1 MLHRSPGH
9 FDWTTMVMSLSS
21 RSCVSVALALSLV
34 VASAIERAEAS
45 AQGPDAP
52 VSAISGTVVDA
63 SGAPVPNVLVRAE
76 TDSGRVA
83 ETRTA
88 EDGRFTLADLGA
100 GDATVRAAAD
110 GFSASTATLAA
121 GERGRS
127 LRLVLHPSP
136 LSDSVT
142 VTGSRGTVRLDSP
155 AGTTV
160 LNSAA
165 LFNSGAGAL
174 DDALR
179 NTPGFSLFRRSSSR
193 VANPT
198 TQGVTLRGVSGSGAS
213 RTLVL
218 ADGVA
223 LNDPFGSWVYWNRIP
238 QAAIDRVEVV
248 RGATGDLYGADAL
261 GGVVQ
266 VLTFGPGRPRLRAVA
281 DGGSHDTA
289 RGSLFGSLSAGR
301 WSGSAAGEWLA
312 TDGVLV
318 VAEED
323 RGAVDVRAD
332 SDYRSAFAALAYTAV
347 SWQARGRAGVY
358 AEDRG
363 NGTPLQVNETEW
375 RQVSGEVSGSTA
387 TGAWRAHALGGSQS
401 YYQTFTAVAAD
412 RDSERLTNVQD
423 VPTEFWS
430 AGGQWTQA
438 WGSHVLLFGAE
449 GHGTESTINETRY
462 SFFGVPSGPFVFGGT
477 ERGGSVFGR
486 ASLAVSDTVTVG
498 IGARGDFWR
507 SEPRDPSLGIH
518 SVGFFSPRAS
528 LTWRVRGD
536 LSVQGSVYRAHR
548 TPTLNEL
555 YRGFRVGNI
564 VTNANPALEP
574 ERLTGVEGGV
584 LFTRGPTSTRV
595 TAFYNLLDDAIANIT
610 QLVTP
615 ALITRQ
621 RQNAD
626 QVRAAGVEIE
636 TDLRLTPNLT
646 ANALAVFTSSI
657 FRSTPQQPAIE
668 GNRIPQVPEYQL
680 GGGLTYQAP
689 YAFTLAGVLR
699 VVGAQFDDD
708 QNELELQEFAVLD
721 VQASRPI
728 TERVHAYVAVEN
740 LFDAEYDTGRTPVR
754 TTGWPRTVRG
764 GVRLFLP

>member
-1 MLHRSPGH
+1 
-9 FDWTTMVMSLSS
+9 MVMCLRPRRPALIVFTFSIV
-21 RSCVSVALALSLV
+21 VSAAN
-34 VASAIERAEAS
+34 AGAEAR
-45 AQGPDAP
+45 QQPPEAP
-52 VSAISGTVVDA
+52 LSAISGTVVDS
-63 SGAPVPNVLVRAE
+63 SGAPVANVLVRAE
-76 TDSGRVA
+76 ADSGRSA

-88 EDGRFTLADLGA
+88 EDGRFTLAELGE

-110 GFSASTATLAA
+110 GFAASTVMVLT
-121 GERGRS
+121 GERGRP
-127 LRLVLHPSP
+127 LRLVLHPAP

-165 LFNSGAGAL
+165 LFNTGAGAL

-179 NTPGFSLFRRSSSR
+179 NTPGFSLFRRTSSR

-218 ADGVA
+218 ADGLA

-266 VLTFGPGRPRLRAVA
+266 VLTFGPGRGRLRAVL
-281 DGGSHDTA
+281 DGASHATA
-289 RGSLFGSLSAGR
+289 RGSLFGSAAAGR

-312 TDGVLV
+312 TDGVFV
-318 VAEED
+318 VADED
-323 RGAVDVRAD
+323 RGAADIRSD
-332 SDYRSAFAALAYTAV
+332 SDYHSAFGTLAFTTP

-375 RQVSGEVSGSTA
+375 HQFSGEVSGTAA
-387 TGAWRAHALGGSQS
+387 TGAWRAYAAGGTQT
-401 YYQTFTAVAAD
+401 YYQTFSALAVD
-412 RDSERLTNVQD
+412 RNTERLTNEQD
-423 VPTEFWS
+423 VPTSFWS

-438 WGSHVLLFGAE
+438 WRSHVLLFGAE
-449 GHGTESTINETRY
+449 GHGTDSTINETRY
-462 SFFGVPSGPFVFGGT
+462 SFFGVPSGPFVLGGT
-477 ERGGSVFGR
+477 ERGGSIFGR
-486 ASLAVSDTVTVG
+486 ASLAVSDAVTVG
-498 IGARGDFWR
+498 VGARGDFWR
-507 SEPRDPSLGIH
+507 SEPIDPLLETH

-528 LTWRVRGD
+528 VTWRLRGD
-536 LSVQGSVYRAHR
+536 LTIQGSVYRAYR

-555 YRGFRVGNI
+555 HRGFRVGSI
-564 VTNANPALEP
+564 VTNANPLLEP
-574 ERLTGVEGGV
+574 ERLTGVEGGA
-584 LFTRGPTSTRV
+584 LFTRGRSSTRV

-610 QLVTP
+610 QTVLPT
-615 ALITRQ
+615 LITRM
-621 RQNAD
+621 RENAD
-626 QVRAAGVEIE
+626 QVRSAGVEIE
-636 TDLRLTPNLT
+636 ADFRLTSNLT

-657 FRSTPQQPAIE
+657 FRDTPKQPSIE
-668 GNRIPQVPEYQL
+668 GNRVPQVPEYQL
-680 GGGLTYQAP
+680 GAGLTYQAP
-689 YAFTLAGVLR
+689 YAFTLAGQLR
-699 VVGAQFDDD
+699 VLGAQFDDD
-708 QNELELQEFAVLD
+708 QNQLELEEFAVLD
-721 VQASRPI
+721 AQASRPI
-728 TERVHAYVAVEN
+728 TERVHAYLAVEN
-740 LFDAEYDTGRTPVR
+740 VFDTEYDTGRTPVR

-764 GVRLFLP
+764 GIRLFLP